1 MVELTRDHPDRVSER
16 ASTLAP
22 AKPEESRLYQKL
34 GLRRRFALFFAA
46 IALGGSAIL
55 ALALWFGHQRAGGPV
70 EGYVIAW
77 LLASLGLAG
86 LSTWI
91 GSLFD
96 DHVAKPILALT
107 NELETRAEADVSRA
121 IDDRAAPHL
130 GALAPAARALHA
142 VLEDTRTS
150 QKRAVAQ
157 QTEALETSRH
167 QLETLVQCM
176 PAGVLVLSSTGE
188 VLLSD
193 ATARACLG
201 PVGLHRQV
209 GLYVDP
215 APLEAAMAELGPK
228 PAGACCKVALTR
240 RQQPFGTS
248 PEITCRLSAL
258 DDAGGRLGFVAL
270 LEAEERSTEPP
281 ALTPLAYDFAAPI
294 QQDSCGVLATRQFVV
309 FDTETTGLD
318 PEKDTVVQLSAVR
331 IVNGKIQSQEVF
343 DRLVDPERPIPART
357 TEIHGITNE
366 MVKGAPKLTEVAQEF
381 AAFCGDAVLVA
392 HNAPFDMGFLQAQ
405 ARAGGPSFDAPT
417 LCTARLSQH
426 LSPSLSGHTLDDL
439 AERYD
444 VDLPPEARH
453 TALGDALATAEV
465 LLKMV
470 PRLHDRGVQGV
481 SEAAKISAS

>member
-1 MVELTRDHPDRVSER
+1 MVELTRDTVEQSSALSAALPDEN
-16 ASTLAP
+16 P
-22 AKPEESRLYQKL
+22 LYRKL

-46 IALGGSAIL
+46 IAIGGSAIL
-55 ALALWFGHQRAGGPV
+55 AAALWFGHQRSGGPV
-70 EGYVIAW
+70 EGFVIAW
-77 LLASLGLAG
+77 LAASLGLAG
-86 LSTWI
+86 LCTWI

-157 QTEALETSRH
+157 KTEALETSRH
-167 QLETLVQCM
+167 QLEALVQCM
-176 PAGVLVLSSTGE
+176 PAGVLVLSASGE

-209 GLYVDP
+209 SLYVDP
-215 APLEAAMAELGPK
+215 APLEAAMADLSAQPG
-228 PAGACCKVALTR
+228 GRSCQLALKR
-240 RQQPFGTS
+240 RLQPFDTEAEV
-248 PEITCRLSAL
+248 PCRLAAL
-258 DDAGGRLGFVAL
+258 EEGGNRLGFVVL
-270 LEAEERSTEPP
+270 LAPDTVPENQQP
-281 ALTPLAYDFAAPI
+281 ATHSLAYDFAQPS
-294 QQDSCGVLATRQFVV
+294 QCDSCGVLSERQFVV

-318 PEKDTVVQLSAVR
+318 PDKDTVVQLSAVR

-343 DRLVDPERPIPART
+343 DQLVDPERPIPART
-357 TEIHGITNE
+357 TEIHGITDA
-366 MVKGAPKLTEVAQEF
+366 MVKGAPKLAEAAQAFSE
-381 AAFCGDAVLVA
+381 FCGDAVLVA
-392 HNAPFDMGFLQAQ
+392 HNAPFDMGFLHAQ
-405 ARAGGPSFDAPT
+405 ARAGGPSFDAPA
-417 LCTARLSQH
+417 LCTARLSRH
-426 LSPSLSGHTLDDL
+426 LSPSQRGHTLDDL

-444 VDLPPEARH
+444 VDLPSEARH

-470 PRLHDRGVQGV
+470 PRLHERGVQGLA
-481 SEAAKISAS
+481 EAQKISNR

>member
-1 MVELTRDHPDRVSER
+1 MVDLTRDETEQDHTPP
-16 ASTLAP
+16 STLAP
-22 AKPEESRLYQKL
+22 PLPEENRLYRKL

-46 IALGGSAIL
+46 IAFGGSAIL
-55 ALALWFGHQRAGGPV
+55 AVALWFGHQRAGGPV

-77 LLASLGLAG
+77 LASTLGLAG

-121 IDDRAAPHL
+121 IDERAAPHL

-150 QKRAVAQ
+150 QNRAVAQ
-157 QTEALETSRH
+157 RTEALETSRH
-167 QLETLVQCM
+167 QLEALVQCM
-176 PAGVLVLSSTGE
+176 PAGVVVLSASGE

-193 ATARACLG
+193 ATARTCLG
-201 PVGLHRQV
+201 PVGLHRQIS
-209 GLYVDP
+209 LYVDP
-215 APLEAAMAELGPK
+215 TPLEAAMAELTLRPVGT
-228 PAGACCKVALTR
+228 CCTVALKR
-240 RQQPFGTS
+240 RQQPFDTA
-248 PEITCRLSAL
+248 PDVTCRLSAL
-258 DDAGGRLGFVAL
+258 EDAGERLGFVAL
-270 LEAEERSTEPP
+270 FEPEATAPENP
-281 ALTPLAYDFAAPI
+281 ARMPLAYDFAMPA
-294 QQDSCGVLATRQFVV
+294 QQRDCSALSERQFVV

-318 PEKDTVVQLSAVR
+318 TEKDSVVQLSAVR
-331 IVNGKIQSQEVF
+331 IVNGKLQSQEVF
-343 DRLVDPERPIPART
+343 DRLVHPGRPIPARST
-357 TEIHGITNE
+357 DIHGVTDE
-366 MVKGAPKLTEVAQEF
+366 MVKDAPGLIAVAQDF

-392 HNAPFDMGFLQAQ
+392 HNAPFDMAFLHAQ
-405 ARAGGPSFDAPT
+405 ARNGGPSFEAPA

-444 VDLPPEARH
+444 VVLPPEARH

-465 LLKMV
+465 LLKML
-470 PRLHDRGVQGV
+470 PRLQERGIKTLPDA
-481 SEAAKISAS
+481 EAISAS